1 MSDSSADPTDDRG
14 TDRSTEQRSADRTS
28 DAQGR
33 KWLSGFVSLIGLWIA
48 ISPFLYEA
56 AASMLWSSVIV
67 GAGIFLLAGYNFYRH
82 VADHPTSLGVM
93 SLVALLGLW
102 VLVSPFAMAGEF
114 AIDGLEVAGE
124 GLIWSSVVAGI
135 LTAILAAYIAY
146 DARSDVRTGA
156 PAGTQ

>member
-1 MSDSSADPTDDRG
+1 MSESTTDPTAERR
-14 TDRSTEQRSADRTS
+14 TDRTTDG
-28 DAQGR
+28 QGR

-48 ISPFLYEA
+48 ISPFIYEA
-56 AASMLWSSVIV
+56 AASMVWSSVIV
-67 GAGIFLLAGYNFYRH
+67 GGGIFLLAGYNFYRH
-82 VADHPTSLGVM
+82 VADHPTSIGVM

-114 AIDGLEVAGE
+114 AIGGLEVAGE
-124 GLIWSSVVAGI
+124 GLVWSSVVAGI

-156 PAGTQ
+156 PAGTR